1 MAAGAESERLLKVME
16 AEQLNARQFS
26 EELGI
31 QPGTVSNILKGRN
44 KPSLEVMQKL
54 LKRFVL
60 ISPDWLISGK
70 GPMYRPKNDSQEP
83 TLFDLRPETPSEST
97 GTVAGYPSET
107 PSETPALHRVQ
118 SKMEHAQSK
127 TEQAQSKTEHAQFK
141 TERVHSEGSASYASQ
156 MPLSRRATRVM
167 VFYDD
172 GTYDELPA
180 R

>member
-54 LKRFVL
+54 LKRFVQ

-70 GPMYRPKNDSQEP
+70 GPMYRQKNDSQEP

-107 PSETPALHRVQ
+107 PSENPAPQRAQ

-127 TEQAQSKTEHAQFK
+127 TEQAQSKTE
-141 TERVHSEGSASYASQ
+141 RVQSEGSASYASQ